1 MMLVDKLEALLLLN
15 SLAKS
20 WDTLVVTLSSSTQAG
35 KFTMGNVID
44 SLLNQEV
51 RRKERGI
58 SLQSEANFIDNR
70 GKSEHY
76 RGIRDVIGSCTD
88 LNLILN

>member
-1 MMLVDKLEALLLLN
+1 MMLVDELEALLLLN

-58 SLQSEANFIDNR
+58 SLQFEANFIDSR
-70 GKSEHY
+70 GKSEHC